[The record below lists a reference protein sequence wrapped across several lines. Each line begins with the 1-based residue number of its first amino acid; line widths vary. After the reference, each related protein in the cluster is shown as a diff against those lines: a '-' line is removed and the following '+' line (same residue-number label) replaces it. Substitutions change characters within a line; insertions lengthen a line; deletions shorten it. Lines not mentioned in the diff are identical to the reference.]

1 MPTATL
7 KDYLTIKNAARLI
20 GVNPTTLRRWDKRG
34 KLKSRRHP
42 INRYGLYR
50 KKDLEAFLHHVSNT
64 R

>member
-7 KDYLTIKNAARLI
+7 KDYLTIKDAARLI

-34 KLKSRRHP
+34 KLKSHRHP
-42 INRYGLYR
+42 INRYRLYR
-50 KKDLEAFLHHVSNT
+50 KKDLEVFLRHVSST